1 MCQLSPDSVAQSL
14 NATVWACDMAVRLCW
29 GGNEVGVAA
38 VAVLVV
44 VFPG

>member
-1 MCQLSPDSVAQSL
+1 MSTLSRFGGTKPKRYSL
-14 NATVWACDMAVRLCW
+14 GLRHGSQVVL